1 MKKGLLF
8 SLSFLIGA
16 MAFAQTFVSTTR
28 STKNVLIEEF
38 TGINCGYCPDG
49 HRIVGEVMAA
59 HPNNVFAINIHAG
72 SFAANTYTTTD
83 GEAIRA
89 NWGVTSFPAGM
100 INRTVFTGSSPVY
113 NRSYWSTYSNAILA
127 QQAFVNIAARC
138 TIDCDTRVATVTVEL
153 FYTDSSDVSENFLQ
167 VALLQNNILGRQS
180 GSGYNP
186 TQVINGQYNH
196 MHMFRANMTG
206 KTWGDTIT
214 ATDSGSFVSKTYTYT
229 LPATISNVPV
239 LLQDVN
245 ILAFVTKSKK
255 DVVNVCKASI
265 TYTNAT
271 PIISKMEALPF
282 EGCTMEFPSYATVF
296 NMGSDTIRTVDIKYG
311 IRGQAA
317 STYTRSG
324 LQIFPGRSDTIHL
337 PIMTGNF
344 TSGTSYTGY
353 AKITSANGTVIN
365 KDSVTC
371 TLKKNQKDAAGG
383 MLTFS
388 LTTDRYGTETTYK
401 FMKSDGT
408 VLSSGGPYTN
418 AVQTYTIAL
427 RVPEDGCYRLEVYD
441 SEGDGINGGYGNGHF
456 SLTDNNGTVFSD
468 NGQFTDKDQY
478 FLNITHTDGVLEAEA
493 ADFIVYPNP
502 VKNTLHIES
511 DENINKAEIFD
522 MQGKM
527 VVTDENANEINVSAL
542 PKGSYLVRITTE
554 KGVSTR
560 TFVKE

>member
-1 MKKGLLF
+1 
-8 SLSFLIGA
+8 
-16 MAFAQTFVSTTR
+16 
-28 STKNVLIEEF
+28 
-38 TGINCGYCPDG
+38 
-49 HRIVGEVMAA
+49 
-59 HPNNVFAINIHAG
+59 
-72 SFAANTYTTTD
+72 
-83 GEAIRA
+83 
-89 NWGVTSFPAGM
+89 
-100 INRTVFTGSSPVY
+100 
-113 NRSYWSTYSNAILA
+113 
-127 QQAFVNIAARC
+127 
-138 TIDCDTRVATVTVEL
+138 
-153 FYTDSSDVSENFLQ
+153 
-167 VALLQNNILGRQS
+167 
-180 GSGYNP
+180 
-186 TQVINGQYNH
+186 
-196 MHMFRANMTG
+196 
-206 KTWGDTIT
+206 
-214 ATDSGSFVSKTYTYT
+214 
-229 LPATISNVPV
+229 
-239 LLQDVN
+239 
-245 ILAFVTKSKK
+245 
-255 DVVNVCKASI
+255 
-265 TYTNAT
+265 
-271 PIISKMEALPF
+271 
-282 EGCTMEFPSYATVF
+282 
-296 NMGSDTIRTVDIKYG
+296 
-311 IRGQAA
+311 
-317 STYTRSG
+317 
-324 LQIFPGRSDTIHL
+324 
-337 PIMTGNF
+337 
-344 TSGTSYTGY
+344 
-353 AKITSANGTVIN
+353 
-365 KDSVTC
+365 
-371 TLKKNQKDAAGG
+371 

-388 LTTDRYGTETTYK
+388 LTTDRYGTETTYI

>member
-8 SLSFLIGA
+8 SLSFLVGA
-16 MAFAQTFVSTTR
+16 VAFAQTFVSTTP

-38 TGINCGYCPDG
+38 TGVNCGYCPDG
-49 HRIVGEVMAA
+49 HRIVKEIMAA

-72 SFAANTYTTTD
+72 SYAANTYTTTD

-89 NWGVTSFPAGM
+89 NWNVTSFPAGM

-113 NRSYWSTYSNAILA
+113 NRGYFSTYSNAILA
-127 QQAFVNIAARC
+127 QSTFVNIAARC
-138 TIDCDTRVATVTVEL
+138 TIDCDTRVATVTVEM
-153 FYTDSSDVSENFLQ
+153 FYTDSSDVSENYLQ
-167 VALLQNNILGRQS
+167 VALLQDNILGRQS
-180 GSGYNP
+180 GMSYNP
-186 TQVINGQYNH
+186 SQIINGQYNH
-196 MHMFRANMTG
+196 MHMFRANITG

-214 ATDSGSFVSKTYTYT
+214 ATDSGSFVSKTYTYNI
-229 LPATISNVPV
+229 PASISNVPV

-255 DVVNVCKASI
+255 DVVNVCKATI
-265 TYTNAT
+265 TYANAT
-271 PIISKMEALPF
+271 PFVSKMESLPDPS
-282 EGCTMEFPSYATVF
+282 CTMEFPTYVTVY
-296 NMGSDTIRTVDIKYG
+296 NLSSDTVRSVEIKYG

-324 LQIFPGRSDTIHL
+324 LQILTGRSDTIHL
-337 PIMTGNF
+337 PIFTGNF

-353 AKITSANGTVIN
+353 AKIASYNGTAIN
-365 KDSVTC
+365 NDSVTC
-371 TLKKNQKDAAGG
+371 TLKKNLKDAAGG

-418 AVQTYTIAL
+418 AVQTYNIAL

-456 SLTDNNGTVFSD
+456 SVTDNNGTVLSD
-468 NGQFTDKDQY
+468 NGQFTDKAQY
-478 FLNITHTDGVLEAEA
+478 FLSITHTDGVLEAEA